1 MKVSDLLIKVQKA
14 EEAVTKREIT
24 LSKQIARELQQR
36 EFLITKGVDLTGKHP
51 QMAYI
56 NNDDL
61 YWEICT
67 WLAYKESVEIS
78 KKVLEEKKRILNT
91 WKELLNEATKKENI
105 CIKEIPAS
113 MKDELVKRLD
123 EYDFDW
129 TEISYKAGSL
139 NVIVYGKLGKS

>member
-1 MKVSDLLIKVQKA
+1 MKVSDLLIKVKKA
-14 EEAVTKREIT
+14 EEAVTKRETT

-67 WLAYKESVEIS
+67 WLAYKESVENS
-78 KKVLEEKKRILNT
+78 KKLLDEKNRVLNI
-91 WKELLNEATKKENI
+91 WKELLKESTKKEN
-105 CIKEIPAS
+105 
-113 MKDELVKRLD
+113 
-123 EYDFDW
+123 
-129 TEISYKAGSL
+129 
-139 NVIVYGKLGKS
+139 LG